1 MAEEGTVS
9 GMDLAN
15 VRRIERDNARLRDT
29 ISELRRE
36 IEELKRDPV
45 RLKRQAISEGDRGEV
60 LKLTKPA
67 AEPKVVKYHRKF
79 PEMRAAM
86 KPFGIIGLTPSQS
99 ALFLRLHKAM
109 PEAVSKPE
117 LMDTIKQYGRGKT
130 DRNGLH
136 IAISLA
142 RKVIAR
148 HGWTIDTLNDAY
160 RLLKLGEPE

>member
-1 MAEEGTVS
+1 MS
-9 GMDLAN
+9 GFDLAN
-15 VRRIERDNARLRDT
+15 VRRIERDNARLRDI
-29 ISELRRE
+29 ISDLKRE
-36 IEELKRDPV
+36 IEDLKRDPV

-67 AEPKVVKYHRKF
+67 TEPNVQKYHRKF

-99 ALFLRLHKAM
+99 ALFLCLHNAM
-109 PEAVSKPE
+109 PAAVSKPE
-117 LMDTIKQYGRGKT
+117 LMDTLKQYGRGKT
-130 DRNGLH
+130 KPNGLH

-148 HGWTIDTLNDAY
+148 HGWTIDTLDNAY
-160 RLLKLGEPE
+160 RLLKLGSHHETL

>member
-1 MAEEGTVS
+1 MS
-9 GMDLAN
+9 GYDLAN
-15 VRRIERDNARLRDT
+15 VRRIERDNARLRE
-29 ISELRRE
+29 INSELRRE

-60 LKLTKPA
+60 VKLTRSAP
-67 AEPKVVKYHRKF
+67 KYHRKF
-79 PEMRAAM
+79 PEVREAM

-99 ALFLRLHKAM
+99 ALFLCLHKAM
-109 PEAVSKPE
+109 PAAVPKAE